1 LSLLLLVPVFLSLKQ
16 DQCVFCSMY
25 AKNGAKR
32 AAEYSDDEPFENP
45 SSIGWTRVR
54 WLLNRTAESATGTPE
69 EMQLGRAAYVGHCAG
84 VAEIDVAGINSRA
97 RFDSLSGLRLV
108 RLLRQDL
115 VHQFHLYLA
124 PRDSARGQ

>member
-1 LSLLLLVPVFLSLKQ
+1 
-16 DQCVFCSMY
+16 M
-25 AKNGAKR
+25 
-32 AAEYSDDEPFENP
+32 AAESA
-45 SSIGWTRVR
+45 
-54 WLLNRTAESATGTPE
+54 AESATGTPE

-115 VHQFHLYLA
+115 VHQFHLYPA